1 MDVMAKERP
10 DYETADDWI
19 SAIKKKFE
27 PPQVSLR
34 NYGGECLDLLAQLPV
49 CISQKGYRAKVN
61 VLVQKGAPN
70 NLLLGTDVHQALGFC
85 LVKKETESLGLD
97 LTTGKR
103 MKFTAYTV
111 TTPTQ
116 ADNTTKKPRIEH
128 KQPGEGA
135 TKKKREIV
143 DGVVRLLN
151 ATRIPPGHEKIVQA
165 KLASPQKSDV
175 SLFTPQEMEEGVQI
189 ADAAVDMSQ
198 GTCIPIRLKKGA
210 ILGSLEP
217 AELVLE
223 SEERGTMTTTED
235 HEDHVAE
242 DSPANVAAIVMDKA
256 RISKLTEL
264 LPLQVDHLAGEEKKK
279 LLQSLEDNSDVF
291 ALDSSELGNTTEVT
305 HSIDTGSSKPVRQG
319 PRRTPFALREKVNQ
333 MVDDML
339 KQGVIQESKSPWAS
353 PIVLV
358 KKKDG
363 DLRFCIDY
371 RKLNHITKKDV
382 FPLPRIDDTLDL
394 LAGTK
399 YFTTLDLA
407 SGYWQVEMEPGA
419 REKTAFVTW
428 SGLYEFRK
436 MPFGLVNAPA
446 TFQRLMEMVL
456 AIQIK
461 NGSCLVYID
470 DVIVLGRTLEDH
482 LIKLKEVLA
491 QLRKAGLRLKPKKCQ
506 FAQLEVTY
514 LGHVVSAQG
523 IRTDPKKLEAVQ
535 KFPVPAEVK
544 SLRSFLGLASY
555 YRKFIPIFSKIAG
568 PLHALTKKDVEYVWS
583 PQCQELSL

>member
-1 MDVMAKERP
+1 MAQLASLTDHAKLVNLTIRLKGTAYTFYRSCTKEQHNLLVAELKKRFTPIQLTAIQSQLFHDRKQGAKESVDDFAQELRKLFKKAYAGLLRGGPEADAMGQTVLANQFVAGLRGDFKSKVVGMEGNLEQLLMKARFEEAKKRELAACSRATFPPKKSTENLPQGSPKDTPPITPSTSKAERSRGCFNCGRAGHIARACPHPQQKKNEETQVKSTKVHSVACVSEAAVVNTKTAEKKIEDLRQELREAEIVAAAQSKTGVIRNVVPSDGAQMGPTILSQVEVNGVPTDALIDTGSPATIVSLDFAMDVMEKERP
-10 DYETADDWI
+10 DYDTADDWI

-198 GTCIPIRLKKGA
+198 GTL
-210 ILGSLEP
+210 
-217 AELVLE
+217 
-223 SEERGTMTTTED
+223 
-235 HEDHVAE
+235 
-242 DSPANVAAIVMDKA
+242 
-256 RISKLTEL
+256 
-264 LPLQVDHLAGEEKKK
+264 
-279 LLQSLEDNSDVF
+279 
-291 ALDSSELGNTTEVT
+291 
-305 HSIDTGSSKPVRQG
+305 
-319 PRRTPFALREKVNQ
+319 
-333 MVDDML
+333 
-339 KQGVIQESKSPWAS
+339 W
-353 PIVLV
+353 
-358 KKKDG
+358 
-363 DLRFCIDY
+363 
-371 RKLNHITKKDV
+371 
-382 FPLPRIDDTLDL
+382 
-394 LAGTK
+394 
-399 YFTTLDLA
+399 
-407 SGYWQVEMEPGA
+407 
-419 REKTAFVTW
+419 
-428 SGLYEFRK
+428 
-436 MPFGLVNAPA
+436 
-446 TFQRLMEMVL
+446 
-456 AIQIK
+456 
-461 NGSCLVYID
+461 
-470 DVIVLGRTLEDH
+470 
-482 LIKLKEVLA
+482 
-491 QLRKAGLRLKPKKCQ
+491 
-506 FAQLEVTY
+506 
-514 LGHVVSAQG
+514 
-523 IRTDPKKLEAVQ
+523 
-535 KFPVPAEVK
+535 
-544 SLRSFLGLASY
+544 
-555 YRKFIPIFSKIAG
+555 
-568 PLHALTKKDVEYVWS
+568 
-583 PQCQELSL
+583 